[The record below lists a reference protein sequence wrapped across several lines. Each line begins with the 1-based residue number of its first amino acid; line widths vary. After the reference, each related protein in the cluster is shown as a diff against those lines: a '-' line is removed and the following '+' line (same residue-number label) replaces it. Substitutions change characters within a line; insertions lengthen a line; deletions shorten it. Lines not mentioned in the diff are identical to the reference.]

1 MAQFNYNSSVKTYTF
16 EIYRGITYTRSF
28 TYKNPSGE
36 AINLTGKS
44 IVIKFK
50 DFLNTT
56 LVLASDDVDAGQ
68 SRVEITDAVNGKF
81 KLVIS
86 ESDTQSAKL
95 TTSSNQ
101 GSWWIELHD
110 GDDIFLIWKDK
121 VKVTD
126 V

>member
-28 TYKNPSGE
+28 
-36 AINLTGKS
+36 TGKS